1 MRLSRVNSSIVKKRV
16 PKTSQSG
23 TRGGSRR
30 LPAQTALDD
39 HVRARVKAFLA
50 DSLLSEEQ
58 FGQTVLGDPKFVPG
72 LDKGRSMRLDAADR
86 VLRFM
91 GEFAIGPRF
100 RREIEAFTTVTGTK
114 RSTLGEKA
122 TGERAFVS
130 RLKRGKPPRLKA
142 VQHVRTWMHEHAS
155 EEERAAIARAVADDG
170 MAGPALSLDPA
181 ASVASDKAP
190 DPGDSPHESLSRR
203 ERKPFLSTREAAAL
217 LNLSPRTLDRMR
229 TSGNG
234 PAYHKFANKVAYARA
249 DLLAWAWARRHEEN
263 LEAD

>member
-1 MRLSRVNSSIVKKRV
+1 MFNVAAAPFIVGMDSPQIGILILGNRVLAELHGIGSVRLSRVNSSIVKKRV
-16 PKTSQSG
+16 PKTSKSG

-114 RSTLGEKA
+114 RCAG
-122 TGERAFVS
+122 
-130 RLKRGKPPRLKA
+130 
-142 VQHVRTWMHEHAS
+142 
-155 EEERAAIARAVADDG
+155 RAVAAG
-170 MAGPALSLDPA
+170 TQRVMALPTHRIVLNRYPRPVIERRMAT
-181 ASVASDKAP
+181 
-190 DPGDSPHESLSRR
+190 SRR
-203 ERKPFLSTREAAAL
+203 SSF
-217 LNLSPRTLDRMR
+217 
-229 TSGNG
+229 
-234 PAYHKFANKVAYARA
+234 
-249 DLLAWAWARRHEEN
+249 
-263 LEAD
+263 